1 MELARWPYTGY
12 RKMNIKLF
20 DLMPK
25 GWRGFFQHNLVL
37 NLISITLTSQLFSN
51 FVFNQKTLFWLQ
63 YFVDFNSANNGLQV
77 RS

>member
-20 DLMPK
+20 DLMGM